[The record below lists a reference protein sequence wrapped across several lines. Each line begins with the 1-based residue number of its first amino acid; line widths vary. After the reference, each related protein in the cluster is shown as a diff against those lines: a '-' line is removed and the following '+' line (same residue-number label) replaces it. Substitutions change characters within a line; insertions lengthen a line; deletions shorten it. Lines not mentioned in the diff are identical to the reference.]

1 MEENKKSIFIAIPA
15 FSAHGDVMD
24 DLVLDACAESLEIPA
39 SNIKV
44 VERNDNF
51 YVFTDDLPIELHA
64 ANQAI
69 VNAKQINKNYE
80 HSVLNLS
87 KLVRRAD
94 AQVNRSRDLHSEIK
108 SLKAENEKMTQKL
121 QELQKEVEEKKLKSN
136 QIQKGMEQIVDNLA

>member
-1 MEENKKSIFIAIPA
+1 MEESKKSIFIAIPA
-15 FSAHGDVMD
+15 FSLHGDVMD
-24 DLVLDACAESLEIPA
+24 DGVLDACAESLEIPA

-44 VERNDNF
+44 VENNENF

-69 VNAKQINKNYE
+69 VNAKQLNKNYE

-108 SLKAENEKMTQKL
+108 SLRAENEKMNQRL
-121 QELQKEVEEKKLKSN
+121 QELQREVEEKKIKSN
-136 QIQKGMEQIVDNLA
+136 QIQKDMQQIVDNIA